1 MPTYKTL
8 VVAPKTDLLLVD
20 DEVSNVI
27 NKLGAK
33 ICSGSDANL
42 HGLLRFLSEPYDIIW
57 FATHGDEKGVYLT
70 DGILSISEITTM
82 IRSAGAQL
90 TVFNTCA
97 SRPVAL
103 TIHDELKTDFVC
115 TVKRVP
121 DRTAF
126 ITGAVF
132 AKKIADGLSFE
143 DAFNQARPGQ
153 DTTYTFIPGESR
165 EMPMPPGMD
174 RSRHGQVTVEQLQE
188 IVDQLNQLVNG
199 DPNLRLVGLVDSN
212 ERVIKEVRQMGD
224 RLAAIDAKQS
234 RTDAELKTLRFLLI
248 GLIAAVGLIALIW
261 VIVLFGSRGGV

>member
-1 MPTYKTL
+1 MPPYKTL

-20 DEVSNVI
+20 DEVAIVI
-27 NKLGAK
+27 NKLGAQ

-42 HGLLRFLSEPYDIIW
+42 HGLLRFLRDPFDIIW

-82 IRSAGAQL
+82 IRSAGARL

-115 TVKRVP
+115 TVKRIP

-126 ITGAVF
+126 VTGAVF
-132 AKKIADGLSFE
+132 AQKIADGLSFE
-143 DAFNQARPGQ
+143 DAFKKARPGQ
-153 DTTYTFIPGESR
+153 DSTYTYIPGESR
-165 EMPMPPGMD
+165 DLPMSPGTD
-174 RSRHGQVTVEQLQE
+174 RTRRGEVTVEQLQE

-212 ERVIKEVRQMGD
+212 ERVIKEVRQIAD
-224 RLAAIDAKQS
+224 HLTAIDAKQARS
-234 RTDAELKTLRFLLI
+234 DAELKTLRFLLI

-261 VIVLFGSRGGV
+261 VIVLFGSRGAV